1 MPSLKANYHGMS
13 RRFDARPDRYD
24 IRDRIY
30 QPKLVNLPNVFPSP
44 AAVKTLFTS
53 YAKSLVL
60 NQGTEGA
67 CTGFGLAALVNF
79 LNFKDAMVEDYAAG
93 KLRQGVQIPLSV
105 SPRMLYEHARLYD
118 EWPGE
123 DYEGSSCR
131 GAMKGWHRHGVC
143 DEITWPYLNKQGGAG
158 RPLPGWERKAAAHP
172 LGSYYRIETDDIAAL
187 QSAILEVGAVF
198 ASAEVHKGWNLGPT
212 AKAKSGLLPAIP
224 WRSSYK
230 VDGGHAFAFVGFNAD
245 GFIVQNSWGS
255 DWGYH
260 GFALLSYED
269 WLNHA
274 SDAWVATR
282 GVPRPAIPVPMNFSS
297 SSLPQLT
304 GHTRSSAASAP
315 AGVTVWSEDEARK
328 HCLVIGNDGAV
339 MRGSAAHTPAT
350 FVSEL
355 LIGELRTWMATKKTH
370 RKIAIYAHGGLNDE
384 AAGIKRARVMG
395 PALLANDIYPI
406 FIVWKTG
413 WKESLLNMG
422 EDVLRKLLPPGM
434 EDRGPAGSIFDKIR
448 EKVSDGWD
456 YTVENSLGWLGKSL
470 WSQMKQNAGA
480 AGGPTEAA
488 GLLAQGLHGLA
499 GAFPNAEIHLIGHSA
514 GTIWHGHFLT
524 VLRATRPAGKVIT
537 TCQMFA
543 AACTVRFANDHYAAA
558 IVAGSL
564 SAAKCRCYHL
574 TDAAE
579 CVDTVGG
586 IYRKSLLYFVSR
598 ACEDHKT
605 PILGMEAAWNA
616 ALDKRDIFNR
626 GNPAFAADLKTWR
639 GHVSQLGIPAPV
651 TVDTKDNFFD
661 GKKNKQPNH
670 GGFDNDLV
678 TINAAIRFI
687 LAGPPPKP
695 VTWLSDL

>member
-13 RRFDARPDRYD
+13 RKFDARPDRFD

-30 QPKLVNLPNVFPSP
+30 QPKLVNLPDVFPSP
-44 AAVKTLFTS
+44 AGVKTLFTS
-53 YAKSLVL
+53 YSKNLIL

-79 LNFKDAMVEDYAAG
+79 LNFKDTMVEDYAAG
-93 KLRQGVQIPLSV
+93 KLKAGAKMPPSV

-143 DEITWPYLNKQGGAG
+143 DEITWPYLDEKGHPG
-158 RPLPGWERKAAAHP
+158 RPLRGWERKAAAHP

-187 QSAILEVGAVF
+187 QSAIFEVGAVY
-198 ASAEVHKGWNLGPT
+198 ASAEVHTGWNLRLT
-212 AKAKSGLLPAIP
+212 AKAKSGQLPEIP
-224 WRSSYK
+224 WKSSYK

-255 DWGYH
+255 DWGYK
-260 GFALLSYED
+260 GFALLTYED

-282 GVPRPAIPVPMNFSS
+282 GVPRPAVAVPINFSS
-297 SSLPQLT
+297 HSLPQLS

-339 MRGSAAHTPAT
+339 MRGSAAYTPAT

-355 LIGELRTWMATKKTH
+355 LLGELRAWLAAKKVH
-370 RKIAIYAHGGLNDE
+370 RKITIYAHGGLNDE

-395 PALLANDIYPI
+395 PALLANGIYPL

-413 WKESLLNMG
+413 WKESLLDMG
-422 EDVLRKLLPPGM
+422 EDVLRKLIPPGM
-434 EDRGPAGSIFDKIR
+434 DDRGPAGNIFDKIR

-480 AGGPTEAA
+480 AGGSTQAA
-488 GLLAQGLHGLA
+488 SMLAQELRGLISSY
-499 GAFPNAEIHLIGHSA
+499 PDAEIHLAGHSA

-524 VLRATRPAGKVIT
+524 ALRATFPPGKVVT

-543 AACTVRFANDHYAAA
+543 AACTVRFANEHYASAIAA
-558 IVAGSL
+558 GAL
-564 SAAKCRCYHL
+564 SAAKCQCYHL

-579 CVDTVGG
+579 QADTVGG
-586 IYRKSLLYFVSR
+586 FYRKSLLYFVSR

-605 PILGMEAAWNA
+605 PLLGMEAAWYASLN
-616 ALDKRDIFNR
+616 KRDIFNL
-626 GNPAFAADLKTWR
+626 GNPEFAADLRTWQT
-639 GHVSQLGIPAPV
+639 HVSKLGIPAPV
-651 TVDTKDNFFD
+651 TIDADRDFFD
-661 GKKNKQPNH
+661 GEERKRPSH
-670 GGFDNDLV
+670 GGFDNDLT
-678 TINAAIRFI
+678 TINAAMSFI
-687 LAGPPPKP
+687 LAAPPQKP
-695 VTWLSDL
+695 ATWLADF